1 MTVPSTHQHYASSKK
16 HLHTWVLLQRV
27 TGAASWTEHPLVT
40 GYLKKKKKKG
50 QDVVLPRLFQ
60 HTMCFMSL
68 RILTSIA
75 KHDRKLFI
83 FFPTPS
89 ETKNILLPRR
99 RPRGSCRPSN
109 LILSEKSQQPK
120 GGFQGILVQ
129 FLFIYP
135 RGWSII
141 VLWSPDFPA
150 GTTVKLTLVPF
161 HLDNWLWLSPC
172 HSFWLQSSPCH
183 ENVFIYT
190 LLANI
195 ATSLSLTSYYDSN

>member
-40 GYLKKKKKKG
+40 EYLKKRREKRTG
-50 QDVVLPRLFQ
+50 SCPPSFVPVHYVFYESQDPDKYCKTWREVIHFLPQ
-60 HTMCFMSL
+60 SL
-68 RILTSIA
+68 W
-75 KHDRKLFI
+75 DQ
-83 FFPTPS
+83 
-89 ETKNILLPRR
+89 NILLPR

-120 GGFQGILVQ
+120 GGFLGILVQ
-129 FLFIYP
+129 FLFTYP
-135 RGWSII
+135 TGWSIM

-150 GTTVKLTLVPF
+150 GTTTKLTLVPF

-183 ENVFIYT
+183 ENVFIHT
-190 LLANI
+190 
-195 ATSLSLTSYYDSN
+195 